1 MYSGVSRKYLSAFG
15 KKFRTFSEK
24 ALAPGDCGSL
34 ISAGR
39 GAGLSHS
46 IFCGA
51 LHPAQVSVETVSI
64 TAKRSDLVLCFN
76 EFCIVF
82 SPLVRSCHGGL
93 KLRRLHPRLPLGSG
107 VGVADDEADDTSSDN
122 NERLAHSSLRKSS
135 ASALRRRVSPG
146 STLPLAL
153 VTSRN

>member
-76 EFCIVF
+76 EFCIVLL
-82 SPLVRSCHGGL
+82 SLIGSGNRGRQLS
-93 KLRRLHPRLPLGSG
+93 LGSLCLPS
-107 VGVADDEADDTSSDN
+107 VVRVDLSDNEADDIGGHAEEN
-122 NERLAHSSLRKSS
+122 
-135 ASALRRRVSPG
+135 G
-146 STLPLAL
+146 
-153 VTSRN
+153 